1 MKAKERNMEF
11 IREEGRIYSKDA
23 NGKVIA
29 EIEFEEIKKGLFD
42 IYHTFVDE
50 SLRGKGVASKLVQ
63 EAVKEIQARNGKIQA
78 TCSYAKKW
86 LEHNKL

>member
-1 MKAKERNMEF
+1 MEF
-11 IREEGRIYSKDA
+11 IKEDERIYSKDA

-29 EIEFEEIKKGLFD
+29 EIKFKEIEKGIFD

-50 SLRGKGVASKLVQ
+50 SLRGKGVASSLVQ
-63 EAVKEIQARNGKIQA
+63 EAVKQIQSKNGKITA
-78 TCSYAKKW
+78 SCSYAKKW